1 MSRSPESMTEA
12 LQRFQAR
19 GFTHELRADRGL
31 LREVA
36 TGQLH
41 EPEQLGIAELVRFE
55 GSSDPDEMAILFALE
70 IQPGRPLGTYS
81 TVYGPGTPPEDAEI
95 VRRLGQR
102 RAPHRTTSP

>member
-1 MSRSPESMTEA
+1 MPRSLESMTEA
-12 LQRFQAR
+12 IQRFQAR

-41 EPEQLGIAELVRFE
+41 EPEQLGVAEVVRFE

-81 TVYGPGTPPEDAEI
+81 TVYGAGTPPEDAEI

-102 RAPHRTTSP
+102 RAPHRTTSL